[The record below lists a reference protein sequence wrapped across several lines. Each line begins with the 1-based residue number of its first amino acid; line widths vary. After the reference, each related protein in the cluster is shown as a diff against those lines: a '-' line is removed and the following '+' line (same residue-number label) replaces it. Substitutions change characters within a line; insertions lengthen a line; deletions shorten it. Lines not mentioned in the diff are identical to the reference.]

1 MQAGQG
7 RGATVGRLEEDNGVL
22 CSGGVVEWWSGGVCV
37 VLSVWGESE
46 DNDSIVS

>member
-22 CSGGVVEWWSGGVCV
+22 CSGGVVEWWSMCGVVRVGG
-37 VLSVWGESE
+37 
-46 DNDSIVS
+46 I